1 VKPLP
6 IRVRLTGWY
15 LAVICLTF
23 VLSSLGMYL
32 GMLSAIQHTVDRQ
45 LSQRTEDMRQFLWR
59 HRAHSESE
67 MPQEFRK
74 SSGVQPGEELYQVM
88 DSSGN
93 WVYQAPSMQQ
103 LAIPGQP
110 ADPNRPPQYVT
121 IFRRYTNIRV
131 FSSTVEVSGQYYL
144 VQVATVLSPL
154 YAVLRGFRT
163 IAVLTLPFVLLAA
176 GTGGYWLSGRAMK
189 PVHDITGAAHGISE
203 ENLSQRLEI
212 PTANDELRQLSETLN
227 EMLARLEAA
236 FTRITRFTADASHEL
251 RTPIATIRTTAEV
264 ILQRPR
270 TVQEYEEMVRQILA
284 ESEFT
289 SELIENLLTLARADA
304 NPSQLELSRMDAR
317 SVLQEMIPGSEILAS
332 HGGLEWS
339 VSIASQEILVLAERQ
354 SLKRLLL
361 ILVDNAIKYTPRGGT
376 VRLALRSTATA
387 GSVRSHGLRR
397 RDYARRP
404 PSHLRAVLP
413 SLKCPLS
420 QHRRFRSRL
429 GNRPMDC
436 RCPSWH
442 ARSTKPVGQRDNISA
457 NSSVAGRFIDWTQPR

>member
-1 VKPLP
+1 MKPLP

-144 VQVATVLSPL
+144 VQVATVLSDLLPCFGTKL
-154 YAVLRGFRT
+154 SMICAKERGRKY
-163 IAVLTLPFVLLAA
+163 VE
-176 GTGGYWLSGRAMK
+176 K
-189 PVHDITGAAHGISE
+189 
-203 ENLSQRLEI
+203 Q
-212 PTANDELRQLSETLN
+212 
-227 EMLARLEAA
+227 
-236 FTRITRFTADASHEL
+236 
-251 RTPIATIRTTAEV
+251 
-264 ILQRPR
+264 
-270 TVQEYEEMVRQILA
+270 
-284 ESEFT
+284 
-289 SELIENLLTLARADA
+289 
-304 NPSQLELSRMDAR
+304 
-317 SVLQEMIPGSEILAS
+317 S
-332 HGGLEWS
+332 HGG
-339 VSIASQEILVLAERQ
+339 ADDRGAE
-354 SLKRLLL
+354 
-361 ILVDNAIKYTPRGGT
+361 AIGG
-376 VRLALRSTATA
+376 
-387 GSVRSHGLRR
+387 
-397 RDYARRP
+397 
-404 PSHLRAVLP
+404 RA
-413 SLKCPLS
+413 
-420 QHRRFRSRL
+420 
-429 GNRPMDC
+429 
-436 RCPSWH
+436 
-442 ARSTKPVGQRDNISA
+442 
-457 NSSVAGRFIDWTQPR
+457 